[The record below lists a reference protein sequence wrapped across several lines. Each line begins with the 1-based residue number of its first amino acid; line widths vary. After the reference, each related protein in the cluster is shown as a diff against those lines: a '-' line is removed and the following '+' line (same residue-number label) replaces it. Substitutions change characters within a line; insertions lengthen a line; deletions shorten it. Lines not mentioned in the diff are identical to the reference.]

1 MTSKNA
7 FNGYERGIIT
17 MLISRFSLDGFEPQN
32 QTLHKS
38 YSTEELFPDCEYGVY
53 AYVQGVENKMFLN
66 HLPKEKQ
73 DKLSLWIGEIDND
86 ATVFVCG
93 IPKNKKWYDLK
104 KTTFGEIKSKET
116 KPNELFIPA
125 ESCLKIKNVR
135 KIYDFRW
142 VSDYARTMCE
152 YDLG

>member
-1 MTSKNA
+1 
-7 FNGYERGIIT
+7 
-17 MLISRFSLDGFEPQN
+17 MLISRFSLDGFKPQN

-53 AYVQGVENKMFLN
+53 AFIQGVENKMFLN
-66 HLPKEKQ
+66 HLPKDKQ
-73 DKLSLWIGEIDND
+73 DKLSLWVGEIDDD
-86 ATVFVCG
+86 AIVFVYG

-104 KTTFGEIKSKET
+104 KTTFGDIVNKEL
-116 KPNELFIPA
+116 KPDELFIPL

-135 KIYDFRW
+135 KIDYFGW

-152 YDLG
+152 YKLA